1 MSETTQAKSEKEQ
14 VKSELDTVKKKI
26 VEIEGIY
33 VSHPKLEKIWD
44 RMEHCREFSQIAAEP
59 KGMLITGEQGAG
71 KTKLIERY
79 VARFP
84 RVVMPEKTIVP
95 VLVIDVIIPATV
107 KSLVEDMLASLGDPA
122 AGKGTVASQ
131 TRRFCKYLKK
141 CETRLII
148 VDEFQHFKDRESLKV
163 LKTISDWL
171 KVLMNRTKLPI
182 VLSGMPNSKDV
193 LDAKGNEQLK
203 RRFTWRERLEPFGWS
218 DVEGEEERQDD
229 MRKFLVMVEDALAEI
244 LPKRPGLSGVD
255 TASRIHEATGGNV
268 DKIMKLVRHAAGMA
282 LSSGAAVDLDLLAE
296 AYEEQLADNAPGKD
310 NPFRDDG
317 DATKA
322 EIKKSPRKPPPSNT
336 SVGDAT
342 SKRIHGM
349 KREPSLS
356 SILIQ

>member
-1 MSETTQAKSEKEQ
+1 MTHAKNQKEQ
-14 VKSELDTVKKKI
+14 VKSELFTDKKKI
-26 VEIEGIY
+26 AEIEGIY

-44 RMEHCREFSQIAAEP
+44 RMDHCREFSQVAAEP

-84 RVVMPEKTIVP
+84 RVVTPEKTIVP

-107 KSLVEDMLASLGDPA
+107 KSLVEDLLASLGDPA

-131 TRRFCKYLKK
+131 TRRFCEYVKK

-182 VLSGMPNSKDV
+182 ILSGMPNSKDV

-218 DVEGEEERQDD
+218 DVEGEEEQQDD

-244 LPKRPGLSGVD
+244 LPERPGLSGVD
-255 TASRIHEATGGNV
+255 MASRIHEATGGNV
-268 DKIMKLVRHAAGMA
+268 DKIMKLVRHAAEIA
-282 LSSGAAVDLDLLAE
+282 LLKGVDVDLDLLAE
-296 AYEEQLADNAPGKD
+296 AYEEQLADNAPEKG
-310 NPFRDDG
+310 NPFRDDA
-317 DATKA
+317 DMTEAK
-322 EIKKSPRKPPPSNT
+322 IKNAPREPSPSNT

-342 SKRIHGM
+342 SKRIRGM
-349 KREPSLS
+349 KLEPSLS
-356 SILIQ
+356 AVLSQ